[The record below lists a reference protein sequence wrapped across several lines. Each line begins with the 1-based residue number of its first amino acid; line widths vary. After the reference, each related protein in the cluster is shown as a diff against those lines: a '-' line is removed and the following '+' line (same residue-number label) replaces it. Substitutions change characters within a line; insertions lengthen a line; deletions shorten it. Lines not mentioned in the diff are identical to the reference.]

1 MAKLLIIDDDLSL
14 RGVFETAFKNFEI
27 LWAETIDEALK
38 LLKEVAPEVVIIDR
52 YMRGEESGIQMVV
65 EEEVGDAACILLTA
79 SRPSPEFRADMLEIG
94 FLYVATKPFS
104 VPEMQAMVN
113 RALSHWRTKKCCSA
127 NIKKTTNVISFSPT
141 SLEKLRSASAA
152 FKVAVGG

>member
-14 RGVFETAFKNFEI
+14 QGVFETAFKNFEV

-38 LLKEVAPEVVIIDR
+38 LLKEEAPEVVIVDR

-65 EEEVGDAACILLTA
+65 EGEVGDASCILLTA
-79 SRPSPEFRADMLEIG
+79 SRPNSEFRASMLSLG

-113 RALSHWRTKKCCSA
+113 RALSHWLTKKCCNA
-127 NIKKTTNVISFSPT
+127 NTKSTSSILSFEQT
-141 SLEKLRSASAA
+141 SLDKLRSAAMA
-152 FKVAVGG
+152 FKVAVGS